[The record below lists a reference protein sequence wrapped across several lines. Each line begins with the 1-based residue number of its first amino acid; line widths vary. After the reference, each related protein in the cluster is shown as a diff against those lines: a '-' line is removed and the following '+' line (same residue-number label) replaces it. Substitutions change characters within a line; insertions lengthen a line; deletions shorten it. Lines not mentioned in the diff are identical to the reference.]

1 MKVGK
6 DGKLKLSKDERQI
19 GNFIYKK
26 EAEHIKI
33 TDINGGVTHRI
44 SRKMLMSGRLLDIQ
58 MSEKENTFLHNY
70 AAMVYNFSGVLPDEE
85 FMVAV
90 NNACIAC
97 INRHKEFYGIKE
109 DLLSEEDERILQEAK
124 ETYDAVEELKKEQ

>member
-19 GNFIYKK
+19 GSFIYKK

-58 MSEKENTFLHNY
+58 MSEKETTFLHNY
-70 AAMVYNFSGVLPDEE
+70 ATMVYNFSGVLPDEE
-85 FMVAV
+85 FMIAV

-97 INRHKEFYGIKE
+97 INRHKEFYGITE
-109 DLLSEEDERILQEAK
+109 DITPEKDAEIIQEAK
-124 ETYDAVEELKKEQ
+124 ETIEALEELNKEE

>member
-19 GNFIYKK
+19 GSFIYKK

-58 MSEKENTFLHNY
+58 LSNKETTFLHNY
-70 AAMVYNFSGVLPDEE
+70 ATMVYNFSGVLPDEE

-109 DLLSEEDERILQEAK
+109 DITSEQDKEILEEAR
-124 ETYDAVEELKKEQ
+124 ETYEAIEELKKEE

>member
-1 MKVGK
+1 MKTTK

-19 GNFIYKK
+19 GSFIYKK

-58 MSEKENTFLHNY
+58 LSNKETTFLHNY
-70 AAMVYNFSGVLPDEE
+70 ATMVYNFSGILPDEE

-109 DLLSEEDERILQEAK
+109 DILSQEDEKILQEAK
-124 ETYDAVEELKKEQ
+124 ETIEALEELNKEE